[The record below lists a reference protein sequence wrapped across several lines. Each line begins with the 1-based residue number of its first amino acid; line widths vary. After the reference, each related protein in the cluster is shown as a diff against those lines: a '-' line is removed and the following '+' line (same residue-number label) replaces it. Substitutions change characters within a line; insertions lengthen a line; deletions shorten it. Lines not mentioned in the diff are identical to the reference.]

1 MSASNVLK
9 HVPPGLFWSS
19 WVWGGGGV
27 FKSTKYTEDSE
38 FDISFPGSFNFSPKT
53 RILEGTLVGIGH
65 MANRVN

>member
-1 MSASNVLK
+1 MFLNMFRLGFFG
-9 HVPPGLFWSS
+9 VPGS
-19 WVWGGGGV
+19 GGGGV
-27 FKSTKYTEDSE
+27 GGGFKSTKYTEDSE